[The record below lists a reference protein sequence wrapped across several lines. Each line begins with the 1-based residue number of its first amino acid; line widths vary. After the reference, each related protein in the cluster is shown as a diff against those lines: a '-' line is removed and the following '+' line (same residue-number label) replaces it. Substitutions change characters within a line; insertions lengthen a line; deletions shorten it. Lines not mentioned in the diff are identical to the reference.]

1 MSLKSIVLG
10 KPSRL
15 SKPFECSFSPL
26 CEGVPGSAKKMA
38 ISFELLIDR
47 QLENSFPQ
55 SNVMDLN
62 KCLGMDL
69 NQSFNLFSI
78 SSARLP
84 VGFKVIITLDKHSTN
99 VITAN
104 GVAFEMTKFFSQVW
118 IETVPFMNRSA
129 KGLFSTLFLMII
141 WFTFPPHR

>member
-1 MSLKSIVLG
+1 
-10 KPSRL
+10 
-15 SKPFECSFSPL
+15 
-26 CEGVPGSAKKMA
+26 MA

>member
-10 KPSRL
+10 KPSLL
-15 SKPFECSFSPL
+15 SKPFECSFNPL

-78 SSARLP
+78 SSVRLP

>member
-1 MSLKSIVLG
+1 MSLKFIVLG

-141 WFTFPPHR
+141 WFTFPLHR

>member
-10 KPSRL
+10 KPSLL

-55 SNVMDLN
+55 SNVIDLN

-99 VITAN
+99 VITALLCLTPTM
-104 GVAFEMTKFFSQVW
+104 V
-118 IETVPFMNRSA
+118 
-129 KGLFSTLFLMII
+129 STS
-141 WFTFPPHR
+141 R